1 MPRWSDEQ
9 ISFLTENYPKLGRE
23 KCAELMGMTDSQIR
37 MKASRLGLTAR
48 GVSDAWKKK
57 QEEHAEKLT
66 GRKRPDQALVMK
78 KLHEDGKLLKN
89 EEQRLAVGVRMK
101 KYIAENGHPRGSLG
115 MVHTEETKQII
126 GQKSSE
132 NWASFSDDKKQE
144 ILEKTARTR
153 VANGNYVQQRP
164 NASWKAA
171 WHEIGGGRKYYRSK
185 WESNYAYY
193 LQWLKE
199 KGEILDWKHEPKV
212 FWFEGIKRGTV
223 SYLPDFLVIEKNG
236 KEVYHEVKGWMDDRS
251 KTKISRM
258 AKYYPDV
265 TLIVIDS
272 KAYQSLRKAVS
283 KIVPGWE

>member
-9 ISFLTENYPKLGRE
+9 ILFLTENYPKLGRQ
-23 KCAELMGMTDSQIR
+23 KCAELMGMTGSQIR
-37 MKASRLGLTAR
+37 MKASRLGLSAR
-48 GVSDAWKKK
+48 GLSDAWKKK
-57 QEEHAEKLT
+57 QEEHAEKLI

-89 EEQRLAVGVRMK
+89 EEQKLAVSVRMK
-101 KYIAENGHPRGSLG
+101 KYLAENGHPRGSLG

-132 NWASFSDDKKQE
+132 NWALFSDEKKQE

-171 WHEIGGGRKYYRSK
+171 WHEIGGIRKYYRSK

-223 SYLPDFLVIEKNG
+223 SYLPDFLVVEKNG

-258 AKYYPDV
+258 AKYHPDV